1 MNKLLKLIKIDI
13 IHSYSINKLN
23 KKHNAKR
30 KLGSL
35 IATLILGLF
44 LLCFIAFIVISLG
57 VICKQTNQLD
67 TLLILGYTLGT
78 VLCFTVTI
86 SKANGFLF
94 EARDFEL
101 LMSMPISNKTIV
113 FSKLCSLLILNYLG
127 FGAVFIP
134 CLIVYG
140 VLSLASIGFYILGLI
155 AFLIGPFLVVAVC
168 SFISYLLGL
177 LLRRTKFK
185 SIIMSM
191 VSLLIFIVFM
201 VFYMSFVVKTSA
213 IEGELG
219 DDFNAI
225 MQLYGDM
232 IKGLKE
238 NIQTYYPIAKFLS
251 EGLQG
256 NLVSYLIYLVIMVIP
271 FALLV
276 LVVSK
281 NFLKANMRSKN
292 SSSSKNYTFK
302 DQKQENKIV
311 AIFKRDFKRF
321 ISSTNQMLNI
331 GIGPI
336 LSTILVV
343 VMAINFKNIAGS
355 ETNEEADFIIN
366 KLLPLLLVLTA
377 GFTFG
382 IMPSTSSS
390 ISLEGKSFWI
400 LKSSPIKTEDVL
412 ISKVLFYVIIC
423 LPFILVNTALIYFF
437 TNVSVFNC
445 ILVLL
450 IQISLVFG
458 YSLEGL
464 WINILTPKFD
474 WDNEVKA
481 IKQGT
486 GTLLSMLFGFALG
499 VILYVP
505 PFIFI
510 ALDLNGFI
518 ILLVDSLVVSTIMG
532 VVLFTHGKKRY
543 EQLEV

>member
-35 IATLILGLF
+35 MATLILGLF
-44 LLCFIAFIVISLG
+44 LLCFIAFIIISLG

-155 AFLIGPFLVVAVC
+155 AFLVGPFLVVAVC

-219 DDFNAI
+219 NDFNAI

-271 FALLV
+271 FTLLV

-302 DQKQENKIV
+302 NQKQENKIV

-321 ISSTNQMLNI
+321 ISSSNQMLNI

-343 VMAINFKNIAGS
+343 VMAINFKNIGGS
-355 ETNEEADFIIN
+355 ETNEEAEFIIN

-400 LKSSPIKTEDVL
+400 LKSSPIKTEDVF

-423 LPFILVNTALIYFF
+423 LPFILVNTVLIYFF

-450 IQISLVFG
+450 IQISLVLG

-505 PFIFI
+505 PFILI
-510 ALDLNGFI
+510 GLGINGFI
-518 ILLVDSLVVSTIMG
+518 VLLVDSLVVSTIMG

>member
-155 AFLIGPFLVVAVC
+155 AFLVGPFLVVAVC

-201 VFYMSFVVKTSA
+201 LFYMSFVVKTSA

-238 NIQTYYPIAKFLS
+238 NIQTYYPVAKFLS

-302 DQKQENKIV
+302 NQKQENKIV

-343 VMAINFKNIAGS
+343 VMAINFKNIGGS
-355 ETNEEADFIIN
+355 ETNEEAEFIIN

-400 LKSSPIKTEDVL
+400 LKSSPIKTEDVF

-423 LPFILVNTALIYFF
+423 LPFILVNTVLIYFF

-450 IQISLVFG
+450 IQISLVLG

-505 PFIFI
+505 PFIVI
-510 ALDLNGFI
+510 ALGINSFI
-518 ILLVDSLVVSTIMG
+518 VLLVDSLVVSTIMG

>member
-35 IATLILGLF
+35 MATLILGLF
-44 LLCFIAFIVISLG
+44 LLCFIAFIIISLG

-155 AFLIGPFLVVAVC
+155 AFLVGPFLVVAVC

-219 DDFNAI
+219 NDFNAI

-302 DQKQENKIV
+302 NQKQENKIV

-321 ISSTNQMLNI
+321 ISSSNQMLNI

-343 VMAINFKNIAGS
+343 VMAINFKNIGGS
-355 ETNEEADFIIN
+355 ETNEEAEFIIN

-400 LKSSPIKTEDVL
+400 LKSSPIKTEDVF

-423 LPFILVNTALIYFF
+423 LPFILVNTVLIYFF
-437 TNVSVFNC
+437 TNTSVFNC

-450 IQISLVFG
+450 IQISLVLG

-486 GTLLSMLFGFALG
+486 GTLLSMLFGFVLG

-505 PFIFI
+505 PFILI
-510 ALDLNGFI
+510 GLGINGFI
-518 ILLVDSLVVSTIMG
+518 VLLVDSLVVSTIMG